1 MANKD
6 FIPATDNDFSAW
18 LDHLAAMAEAR
29 QAELGLP
36 DATVQAVKDRAAGFR
51 ARMQAMTLAKAG
63 YDQAVREKKTER
75 KDGEAAG
82 RTLARQAKASSAYTD
97 ALGKL
102 LRIVGSGDS
111 TDYDALKPD
120 LTARALGGGRV
131 ELGFSKRG
139 TDGVN
144 IYVFDEASRQYVFLA
159 RDTQAPYID
168 SRPLADPTK
177 PEIRRYKAIYV
188 LVDTE
193 TGQFS
198 DEVVVTCSP

>member
-6 FIPATDNDFSAW
+6 FIPATDNDFLAW

-36 DATVQAVKDRAAGFR
+36 AATLQAVKDAAAGFR
-51 ARMQAMTLAKAG
+51 ARMQTMTLAKAT
-63 YDQAVREKKTER
+63 YDHAVQEKKAGR
-75 KDGEAAG
+75 KDAEAAS

-102 LRIVGSGDS
+102 LQIIGSGDS
-111 TDYDALKPD
+111 TDYAAIKPD
-120 LTARALGGGRV
+120 LTGKDLGGGKV
-131 ELGFSKRG
+131 ELDFSKKN

-144 IYVFDEASRQYVFLA
+144 IYGLDEASHQYVFLA

-168 SRPLADPTK
+168 SRPLADPAK
-177 PEIRRYKAIYV
+177 PEVRRYKAVYV
-188 LVDTE
+188 LADEE
-193 TGQFS
+193 TGQSS
-198 DEVVVTCSP
+198 DEVAVTCSP